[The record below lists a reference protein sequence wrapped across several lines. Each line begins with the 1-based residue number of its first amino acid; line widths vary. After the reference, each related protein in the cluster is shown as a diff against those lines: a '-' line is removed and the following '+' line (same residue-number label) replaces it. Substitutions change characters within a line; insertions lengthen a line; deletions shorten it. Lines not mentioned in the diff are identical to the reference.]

1 MVVAEESPFK
11 PGVYFDDLKLQN
23 ETVIDIP
30 PNSCNDVDRFI
41 DINTF
46 THVKKLIVGRDSFKG
61 ALEFRID
68 QLHELEEIHIF
79 NRAFDTGCT
88 NQIFGPFVI
97 SNCSRLESII
107 LEPFSFA
114 HYVKS
119 FSLTNLPS
127 LKHLQIGRI
136 GSYSSN
142 FYKLSF
148 CIKGISKSGISH
160 RFAQTW
166 NNYYRKWSL
175 SIRND
180 YKNWK

>member
-114 HYVKS
+114 HYVRS

-136 GSYSSN
+136 GSYSAS
-142 FYKLSF
+142 FRLLSF

-160 RFAQTW
+160 RFAQT
-166 NNYYRKWSL
+166 
-175 SIRND
+175 
-180 YKNWK
+180 